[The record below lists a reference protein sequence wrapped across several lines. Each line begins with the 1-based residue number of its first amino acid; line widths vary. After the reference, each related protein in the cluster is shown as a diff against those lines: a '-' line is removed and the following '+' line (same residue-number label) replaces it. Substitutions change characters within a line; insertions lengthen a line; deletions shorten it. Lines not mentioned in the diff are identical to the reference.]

1 MEPSYVTCSHCEN
14 EVPGEPYCVRCGGPL
29 GQSIAAY
36 RHGKRGYAA
45 APEERW
51 FHPRFASSLYP
62 HLPRADMRP
71 FRIGVGA
78 GLAAVV
84 VLCLLGLYALAL
96 VAAAIGVPVTFL
108 LYLWDVDLYEDE
120 PLPVLA
126 FTVIWGLIAGILLGL
141 TARHVASRGA
151 MLASGSDSRQLVWL
165 GVVLPCAALV
175 LAIAGPLVL
184 LPYRKFND
192 VLDGVT
198 FGACSAATL
207 VAAEAI
213 TNSADLLHLGFHPAG
228 DHALWIARLLTLG
241 IALPVLAAGVAGS
254 ACGSF
259 WLRFRAPEHDR
270 DALGPLG
277 SPFLAVP
284 LAAAALVG
292 AYVSAIYV
300 GQWWT
305 LAITLLLAAAAL
317 VWLRW
322 MVHIGLRE
330 EAGEKPVGPPITCP
344 SCHHETPAH
353 TFCGWCGISL
363 RALPKHE
370 ASHAERPGR
379 RARLGAGAKLA
390 VLAIFGAAAIG
401 LTALA
406 IVLTRPPASSPACE
420 PGVPCAAPPSTPA
433 PAPQLVT
440 GIFRSGTEWTS
451 DLGVD
456 VRYPSHWDE
465 VESDTRHLIVQVG
478 LGNDVDVAV
487 GVFVQPGKVTP
498 QDALDGVLGDQRANL
513 LGVQRDTSPGNQ
525 ILSPEIG
532 FVHGIS
538 AVYRATLDNPQSPTG
553 QVEIALEAASTVA
566 PTVVLEAITNEEPS
580 SSDSSP
586 FPSLQVAD
594 VVLDGFQ
601 WVPAT

>member
-1 MEPSYVTCSHCEN
+1 MDPSYVTCSHCEN
-14 EVPGEPYCVRCGGPL
+14 EVPNEPHCVRCGGPL
-29 GQSIAAY
+29 GYRDSPH

-51 FHPRFASSLYP
+51 YLPRFASTLYP
-62 HLPRADMRP
+62 HLPSADMRP

-84 VLCLLGLYALAL
+84 VLCFLGLYPLAL
-96 VAAAIGVPVTFL
+96 VAAAVGVPVTFL

-120 PLPVLA
+120 PLTVIA
-126 FTVIWGLIAGILLGL
+126 FTVVWGLIAGIVLGL
-141 TARHVASRGA
+141 TARHVAIQGA
-151 MLASGSDSRQLVWL
+151 MLASGSSSHQVVWL
-165 GVVLPCAALV
+165 GVVLPCAALL

-207 VAAEAI
+207 LAAEAI
-213 TNSADLLHLGFHPAG
+213 TNSADFLHLGFHPAG
-228 DHALWIARLLTLG
+228 DHGLWIARLLTLG
-241 IALPVLAAGVAGS
+241 IALPVLGAGVSGS
-254 ACGSF
+254 VCGSF
-259 WLRFRAPEHDR
+259 WLRFRGSARDR

-277 SPFLAVP
+277 RPFLAVP

-292 AYVSAIYV
+292 AYVSALYV

-322 MVHIGLRE
+322 MIHIGLRE
-330 EAGEKPVGPPITCP
+330 EAGEAPVGPPVTCP
-344 SCHHETPAH
+344 NCRHETPLH
-353 TFCGWCGISL
+353 TFCGWCGVSM
-363 RALPKHE
+363 RALPKRG
-370 ASHAERPGR
+370 ASSAGLPGR
-379 RARLGAGAKLA
+379 RTRLGAGVKIGILA
-390 VLAIFGAAAIG
+390 FFGASAIG

-406 IVLTRPPASSPACE
+406 IVLTRPPASSPACQ
-420 PGVPCAAPPSTPA
+420 PGVPCAAPPSTPV
-433 PAPQLVT
+433 PAPHLVA

-456 VRYPSHWDE
+456 VRYPSSWDE
-465 VESDTRHLIVQVG
+465 VASDTRHLIVQVS
-478 LGNDVDVAV
+478 LGNGTEVAV

-498 QDALDGVLGDQRANL
+498 QNALNAVLGDQRANF
-513 LGVQRDTSPGNQ
+513 LGVQHDTSPANQ

-538 AVYRATLDNPQSPTG
+538 AVYKATVDNPPSPSA
-553 QVEIALEAASTVA
+553 QVEIALEAARRGSA
-566 PTVVLEAITNEEPS
+566 TVVVEAITNEEPS
-580 SSDSSP
+580 SSDSAP
-586 FPSLQVAD
+586 FPSLQAAD
-594 VVLDGFQ
+594 IVLDGFQ
-601 WVPAT
+601 WTPAT

>member
-1 MEPSYVTCSHCEN
+1 M
-14 EVPGEPYCVRCGGPL
+14 
-29 GQSIAAY
+29 
-36 RHGKRGYAA
+36 
-45 APEERW
+45 
-51 FHPRFASSLYP
+51 YP
-62 HLPRADMRP
+62 HLPRSDMRP

-84 VLCLLGLYALAL
+84 VLCLLGLYPLAL
-96 VAAAIGVPVTFL
+96 VSAAVGVPVTFL

-120 PLPVLA
+120 PLAVIGL
-126 FTVIWGLIAGILLGL
+126 TVVWGLCAGIVLGL
-141 TARHVASRGA
+141 AASRVASQGA
-151 MLASGSDSRQLVWL
+151 MLASGSSPHQVVWL

-175 LAIAGPLVL
+175 LAIAGPLAL

-192 VLDGVT
+192 ALDGVT

-207 VAAEAI
+207 LAAEAI
-213 TNSADLLHLGFHPAG
+213 TNSADFLHLGFHPAG
-228 DHALWIARLLTLG
+228 DHGLWIARLLTLG
-241 IALPVLAAGVAGS
+241 IALPVLGAGVSGS
-254 ACGSF
+254 VCGSF
-259 WLRFRAPEHDR
+259 WLRFRAPARDR

-292 AYVSAIYV
+292 AYVSALYV

-322 MVHIGLRE
+322 MIHIGLRE
-330 EAGEKPVGPPITCP
+330 EAGEAPVGPPVTCP
-344 SCHHETPAH
+344 NCRHETPLH
-353 TFCGWCGISL
+353 TFCGWCGVSM
-363 RALPKHE
+363 RALPKNG
-370 ASHAERPGR
+370 APHAERPGR
-379 RARLGAGAKLA
+379 RTRLGTGAKIA
-390 VLAIFGAAAIG
+390 VLGFVGAAAIG

-406 IVLTRPPASSPACE
+406 IVLTRPPTSSPACE
-420 PGVPCAAPPSTPA
+420 PGIPCASPPSTPV
-433 PAPQLVT
+433 PAPHLVS

-456 VRYPSHWDE
+456 VRFPSHWDQ

-478 LGNDVDVAV
+478 LDKGTDVAV

-498 QDALDGVLGDQRANL
+498 QAALAGVLGDQQGNF
-513 LGVQRDTSPGNQ
+513 LGVQRDTSPANQ

-538 AVYRATLDNPQSPTG
+538 AVYKATIDDPPSPSG
-553 QVEIALEAASTVA
+553 QVEIALEASKRGNA
-566 PTVVLEAITNEEPS
+566 TVVVEAITNEEPS
-580 SSDSSP
+580 SSDSAP
-586 FPSLQVAD
+586 FPSLQAAD
-594 VVLDGFQ
+594 IVLDGFQ
-601 WVPAT
+601 WTPAT